1 MRLADAAKFQDFSAK
16 DLTAPDPSRTRNI
29 LSAFINFI
37 KFTEQRQPFINSLRN
52 ESARLAEERATVLR
66 QLDITRRELAA
77 TR

>member
-1 MRLADAAKFQDFSAK
+1 MRLADAAKFSDFTAK

-37 KFTEQRQPFINSLRN
+37 KFTEQCQPFINSLRS
-52 ESARLAEERATVLR
+52 ESARLAEERATVSR

-77 TR
+77 AR